1 MADTNSQGTWLALA
15 MYALLAIANFGTEVS
30 GKLQPY
36 RKAGYG
42 CSPTKYKNGKV
53 FEDNLAKV
61 FASLDK
67 NVSFTK
73 FATAS
78 NGEGTDAVFGLAQ
91 CRNDSSTKDCA
102 ECYNE
107 AKKQIVQDCAGFNG
121 ARLFYDG
128 CFLRYE
134 NNSFFDE
141 TVDVAGFNDCNDEES
156 VQPQIFNQ
164 TVHELLAKINSRA
177 AENGG
182 FAADKLNAD
191 GLPTTVYGLAMCRRT
206 LSSNNCGY
214 CLKEAVK
221 RITPCLPRRDGK
233 ALEAGCYL
241 HYFTYSSSSK
251 GHSKIPIVL
260 VGTIGGAALV
270 TIICLLIVYKH
281 SFRALYAKITGVSQ
295 YEEAEDEHFPRD
307 EHDALGYRFNY
318 DALKAATNNF
328 HENNKIGEGGFSQV
342 YKGNFSDGT
351 EVAVKKL
358 FMKHSTRA
366 MDDFVTEVK
375 LLSTVLHRNLVRLLG
390 CCTRG
395 RERLLVYEFVLNSSL
410 DKHLFGEAAKNIGWK
425 TRFQI
430 ILGTAHGLAYL
441 NEESQFRIVHRDIK
455 AANILLDN
463 DFHPKIADFGL
474 ARLFPDDQIHLTTRV
489 GGTIGYTAP
498 EYAVHGRLTEKADVY
513 SYGILV
519 LEIVGG
525 RKIMDLRLPS
535 EMQLLL
541 GWAWS
546 LYEKNE
552 AFGVVDRKLM
562 ESSECKKEEVLRVI
576 HIALLCTQGAPQMRP
591 SMSAVVSMLTSNT
604 EILVRPTRPAFIDDN
619 YDPRGSI
626 ITNVGGL
633 LVSSST
639 SEAPSSNATVSIS
652 MEPR

>member
-91 CRNDSSTKDCA
+91 CRNDLSIKDCA
-102 ECYNE
+102 ECYKE
-107 AKKQIVQDCAGFNG
+107 AQKQIVVYCAGVNR
-121 ARLFYDG
+121 ARLLYNG

-134 NNSFFDE
+134 NNSFFDQA
-141 TVDVAGFNDCNDEES
+141 VDLGGFNVCNAEES

-164 TVHELLAKINSRA
+164 TVHKLLAKINSRA
-177 AENGG
+177 AENEG
-182 FAADKLNAD
+182 FAADELNAD

-221 RITPCLPRRDGK
+221 RITPCLPRRDGM
-233 ALEAGCYL
+233 ALEAGCNLRYST
-241 HYFTYSSSSK
+241 FPFFSSSSN
-251 GHSKIPIVL
+251 GPSKILPVL

-270 TIICLLIVYKH
+270 TIICLLIVYRH
-281 SFRALYAKITGVSQ
+281 SLRALRAKITGRSL
-295 YEEAEDEHFPRD
+295 YEEEAEDENF
-307 EHDALGYRFNY
+307 ALEYRFNY
-318 DALKAATNNF
+318 DDLKAATNNF
-328 HENNKIGEGGFSQV
+328 HEDDKIGEGGFGQV
-342 YKGNFSDGT
+342 YKGKLSDGT

-358 FMKHSTRA
+358 FMKHSTRLT
-366 MDDFVTEVK
+366 DDFVTEVK
-375 LLSTVLHRNLVRLLG
+375 LLSAVRHRNLVRLLG

-410 DKHLFGEAAKNIGWK
+410 DKHLFGEAAKNLGWK
-425 TRFQI
+425 TRLQI
-430 ILGTAHGLAYL
+430 ILGTADGIAYL

-474 ARLFPDDQIHLTTRV
+474 ARLFPDDKTHLSTGV